1 MEKKVAVVTGASRG
15 IGAAIARELAAAG
28 MYVVINYCGSE
39 EKAQELK
46 TEIEQ
51 NGGEAS
57 IYKCDVSD
65 NVACKEF
72 IGNVIAEYGH
82 LDVLVNNA
90 GITRDNIMLGM
101 KEEDFDQVIN
111 INLKGAF
118 NCIKHVYRPMM
129 KQKYGRIINMSS
141 VVGIEG
147 NAGQINYAASK
158 AGIIGM
164 TKSVAKELG
173 SRGVTANAIAPGFI
187 KTDMTD
193 AMSDKMKD
201 AMLDHITVKRLGEV
215 SDIAE
220 TAAFLA
226 SDKAS
231 YITGQV
237 IALSILFYCKT
248 EFCFFAIFYIMI
260 GT

>member
-1 MEKKVAVVTGASRG
+1 MLKDKVAVVTGAGRG
-15 IGAAIARELAAAG
+15 IGRAIAKTFAG
-28 MYVVINYCGSE
+28 YGAKVVVNYNGSE
-39 EKAQELK
+39 ERANSLVA
-46 TEIEQ
+46 EIKEA
-51 NGGEAS
+51 GGEAVA
-57 IYKCDVSD
+57 YKA
-65 NVACKEF
+65 NVADFTE
-72 IGNVIAEYGH
+72 AEGLIKFALEQYGRV
-82 LDVLVNNA
+82 DILVNNAGIIKRIPMCEMSAA

-237 IALSILFYCKT
+237 IRVDGGMSL
-248 EFCFFAIFYIMI
+248 
-260 GT
+260 